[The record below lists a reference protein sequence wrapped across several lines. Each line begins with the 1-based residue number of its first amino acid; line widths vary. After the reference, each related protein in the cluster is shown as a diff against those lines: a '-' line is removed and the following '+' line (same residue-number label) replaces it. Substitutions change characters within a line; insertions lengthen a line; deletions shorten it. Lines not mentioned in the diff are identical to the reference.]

1 MNSAHEILLS
11 ELIQAKSYI
20 DRLFHAITDLSSAFH
35 RAEIR
40 TSASNM
46 TEELEQIIKSKFVA
60 TNYKESTLIHREHIK
75 TAKANFKNLCL
86 FVEVFL
92 KMSPNKANILNDM
105 AEIINCIY
113 KHGKELHEL
122 TAKFANIDVQLPRTS
137 LIREVKTETS
147 FIQKQVTEVKNFGR
161 FSLLEGGRQDI
172 EEEEEEFEEDP
183 TPVLFQLD
191 VEKVKAVINDS
202 KSSLLGLENKREEK
216 YEESLSL
223 GHKAAYQKDH
233 ELALEHFIKAKSFK
247 DTAEVNTLVAWIYT
261 ILEETEKAKSLC
273 LKAISLD
280 PDFGPPYNDLG
291 SILLN
296 EGSIEEALKWFELAK
311 KAIKYQNK
319 EFPYIN
325 SGRAYMMIHNY
336 EKAMNEFE
344 QAIEYSPDN
353 EELIETVEKIKLSFE
368 KDKSTTRSQF
378 FTDHPEN

>member
-40 TSASNM
+40 TCASNL
-46 TEELEQIIKSKFVA
+46 TEELEQIVKTKFVS
-60 TNYKESTLIHREHIK
+60 TNYNDTSLIHREHIK
-75 TAKANFKNLCL
+75 TAKTNFKNLCL

-92 KMSPNKANILNDM
+92 KLSPNKANIINDM
-105 AEIINCIY
+105 AAVINCIY

-137 LIREVKTETS
+137 LIREVKTETA
-147 FIQKQVTEVKNFGR
+147 FTQKQVTEVKKFGR

-172 EEEEEEFEEDP
+172 EDEEEMEEDL

-191 VEKVKAVINDS
+191 IEKVKAVVSDN
-202 KSSLLGLENKREEK
+202 KTSLLGLESKREEK

-233 ELALEHFIKAKSFK
+233 ELALEHFLKAKSFK

-261 ILEETEKAKSLC
+261 LLGEPEKAKSLC
-273 LKAISLD
+273 LRAISLD
-280 PDFGPPYNDLG
+280 PDFGPAYNDLG

-325 SGRAYMMIHNY
+325 AGRAYMMVHNY
-336 EKAMNEFE
+336 EKAIIEFE
-344 QAIEYSPDN
+344 QAIEISPDN

-368 KDKSTTRSQF
+368 KERATTRSQF
-378 FTDHPEN
+378 FTEHPEN